1 MEKTSPWLALSGFIA
16 ICLLAGA
23 LGGWAT
29 SQSILDWYPTLNKP
43 AWNPPSWIFAPV
55 WTTLYVLMAIAAWL
69 VWKKDARFSG
79 VRVALL
85 LFFLQLALNCLWPFL
100 FFKFR
105 SPAWALVEV
114 ATLLIMVALTTWAFF
129 TQSKRA
135 GLLMLP
141 YLAWA
146 SFATFLN
153 FTIWRLN

>member
-43 AWNPPSWIFAPV
+43 AWNPPPWIFAPV

-69 VWKKDARFSG
+69 VWKKDTRFSG

-85 LFFLQLALNCLWPFL
+85 LFFVQLALNCLWPFL

-114 ATLLIMVALTTWAFF
+114 VTLLIMVALTAWAFF

>member
-43 AWNPPSWIFAPV
+43 AWNPPPWIFAPV
-55 WTTLYVLMAIAAWL
+55 WTALYVLMAIAAWL
-69 VWKKDARFSG
+69 VWKKDTRFSG

-85 LFFLQLALNCLWPFL
+85 LFFAQLALNCLWPFL

-114 ATLLIMVALTTWAFF
+114 VTLLIMVALTAWAFF

>member
-43 AWNPPSWIFAPV
+43 AWNPPPWIFAPV

-69 VWKKDARFSG
+69 VWKKDTRFSG

-85 LFFLQLALNCLWPFL
+85 LFFAQLALNCLWPFL

-114 ATLLIMVALTTWAFF
+114 VTLLIMVALTAWAFF

>member
-43 AWNPPSWIFAPV
+43 AWNPPPWIFAPV

-69 VWKKDARFSG
+69 VWKKDTRFSG

-85 LFFLQLALNCLWPFL
+85 LFFAQLALNCLWPFL

-114 ATLLIMVALTTWAFF
+114 VTLLIMVALTTWAFF